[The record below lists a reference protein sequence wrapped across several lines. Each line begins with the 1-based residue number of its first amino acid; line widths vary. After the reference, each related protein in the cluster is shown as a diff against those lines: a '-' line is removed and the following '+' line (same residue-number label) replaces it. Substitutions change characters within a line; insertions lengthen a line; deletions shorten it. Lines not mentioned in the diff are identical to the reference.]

1 MGEFNQF
8 QKLIIRDIIRLDN
21 TIKTVTLCLVFIVV
35 TDILGLIILFFG
47 IVSGTFVL
55 FLWAIS
61 LVLDFIFII
70 LIGVLSTSGKISS
83 RLEGLMG
90 EKKIFKEYIKRG
102 ENYAAMKDFNQAK
115 KYLKIGL
122 EEAQREK
129 NEEWIKRAT
138 TAFEQIEENK

>member
-8 QKLIIRDIIRLDN
+8 QKIIIRDIIRLDN
-21 TIKTVTLCLVFIVV
+21 TIKTVTLCLAFLAV

-61 LVLDFIFII
+61 LFLDFIFII

-83 RLEGLMG
+83 RLEVLMG

-102 ENYAAMKDFNQAK
+102 ENYAAMKDFDQAK

-138 TAFEQIEENK
+138 TAFEQIEEYK